1 MLTGMSEVLTDQIG
15 EAVYAL
21 ATELVRQMPRD
32 LSLTSVATLSTL
44 ARRGPRR
51 VTELA
56 ASEGVAQPSMT
67 ALVTALERDGLVERQ
82 PDPRDK
88 RAALVTVTD
97 AGREY
102 VARRRRIGA
111 DLVTSTLEELSES
124 DRAAL
129 AEAVGALRRVRE
141 IRAAHREDTAAAPR

>member
-1 MLTGMSEVLTDQIG
+1 MVAGMSEVRTDEIG

-32 LSLTSVATLSTL
+32 MSLTSVATLSTL
-44 ARRGPRR
+44 VRSGPRR

-67 ALVTALERDGLVERQ
+67 AMITTLERDGLVERRA
-82 PDPRDK
+82 DPRDK

-97 AGREY
+97 AGRDL
-102 VARRRRIGA
+102 VARRRRLGA
-111 DLVTSTLEELSES
+111 ALVTSTLGELSDA
-124 DRAAL
+124 DRSAL
-129 AEAVGALRRVRE
+129 ADAVGALRRVRE
-141 IRAAHREDTAAAPR
+141 IRAAQREENVTATR

>member
-44 ARRGPRR
+44 TRRGPRR

-82 PDPRDK
+82 PDPRDR
-88 RAALVTVTD
+88 RASLVTVTD
-97 AGREY
+97 SGREY

-111 DLVTSTLEELSES
+111 ELVTSTLEELSES
-124 DRAAL
+124 DRSAL
-129 AEAVGALRRVRE
+129 ADAVDALRRVRE
-141 IRAAHREDTAAAPR
+141 IRAAHREDASASAR

>member
-1 MLTGMSEVLTDQIG
+1 MLTGMTEVATDEIG

-32 LSLTSVATLSTL
+32 MSLTSVATLSTL
-44 ARRGPRR
+44 TRRGPRR

-67 ALVTALERDGLVERQ
+67 ALVSALEREGFVERR

-88 RAALVTVTD
+88 RAALVTITD

-102 VARRRRIGA
+102 VARRRRVGA
-111 DLVTSTLEELSES
+111 GLVASTLEELSES
-124 DRAAL
+124 DRIAL

-141 IRAAHREDTAAAPR
+141 IRAAQREDAAASVR

>member
-44 ARRGPRR
+44 VRRGPRR

-67 ALVTALERDGLVERQ
+67 ALVTALERDGLVERR

-88 RAALVTVTD
+88 RAALVSITD
-97 AGREY
+97 AGQEY

-111 DLVTSTLEELSES
+111 DLVTSTLEELTES

-129 AEAVGALRRVRE
+129 ADAVEALRRVRE
-141 IRAAHREDTAAAPR
+141 IRAAHREDGTTSTL

>member
-44 ARRGPRR
+44 VRRGPRR

-67 ALVTALERDGLVERQ
+67 ALVTALERDGLVERR

-88 RAALVTVTD
+88 RAALVSITD
-97 AGREY
+97 AGQEY

-111 DLVTSTLEELSES
+111 DLVTSTLEELTES

-129 AEAVGALRRVRE
+129 ADAVEALRRVRE
-141 IRAAHREDTAAAPR
+141 IRAAHREDGTTSRL

>member
-1 MLTGMSEVLTDQIG
+1 MLTGMSERLTDQIG

-44 ARRGPRR
+44 VRRGPRR

-88 RAALVTVTD
+88 RAALVSITE

-111 DLVTSTLEELSES
+111 DLVTSTLEELSEG

-129 AEAVGALRRVRE
+129 ADAVDALRRVRE
-141 IRAAHREDTAAAPR
+141 IRAAHREDATAASR

>member
-44 ARRGPRR
+44 VRRGPRR

-67 ALVTALERDGLVERQ
+67 ALVTALERDGLVERR

-88 RAALVTVTD
+88 RAALVSITD
-97 AGREY
+97 AGQEY
-102 VARRRRIGA
+102 VARRRRVGA
-111 DLVTSTLEELSES
+111 DLVTSTLEELTES

-129 AEAVGALRRVRE
+129 ADAVEALRRVRE
-141 IRAAHREDTAAAPR
+141 IRAAHREDGTTSTL

>member
-1 MLTGMSEVLTDQIG
+1 MLTAMTEVTVGEIG

-32 LSLTSVATLSTL
+32 MSLTSVATLSTL
-44 ARRGPRR
+44 VRTGPRR

-67 ALVTALERDGLVERQ
+67 ALVSALERDGLVERRA
-82 PDPRDK
+82 DPRDK

-97 AGREY
+97 AGRDL
-102 VARRRRIGA
+102 VARRRRVGA
-111 DLVTSTLEELSES
+111 GLVTSTLDELSEDERS
-124 DRAAL
+124 AL
-129 AEAVGALRRVRE
+129 ADAVDALRRVRE
-141 IRAAHREDTAAAPR
+141 IRAAHREDTVATPR

>member
-1 MLTGMSEVLTDQIG
+1 MSEVLTEEIG

-21 ATELVRQMPRD
+21 ATEVVRQMPRD

-67 ALVTALERDGLVERQ
+67 ALVTSLERDGLVERR
-82 PDPRDK
+82 PDPRDR
-88 RAALVTVTD
+88 RAALVTVTE

-102 VARRRRIGA
+102 VAHRRRIGT
-111 DLVTSTLEELSES
+111 DLVSSTLAELSDE

-129 AEAVGALRRVRE
+129 ADAVGALRRVRE
-141 IRAAHREDTAAAPR
+141 IRAAHREDTTTATG